1 MNLRRRQ
8 YGPRHTTE
16 KTMDS
21 SARSNKP
28 FLLAPAILGL
38 LALGA
43 SAQARAQDG
52 VPDGTL
58 AYTLV
63 VSGHAD
69 TTADDGSRI
78 DSHIHWQ
85 VQGRFHLKGFA
96 VASSAGALDAKNN
109 SALATTAAG
118 LEQAVAACG
127 NDQACM
133 ASAAMHYAQTHQ
145 SGVAAMRNAASHH
158 HALAKDPAWQFLG
171 GDCDATGTVN
181 DSETDSGTDVGEGYS
196 KAESDHAT
204 RTGKHSLE
212 CKYGGSGLKMTG
224 DSSRHTYA
232 LAIPWLD
239 IPVTVS
245 GDEIGSRSG
254 SVHGHDLKLVGL
266 RLRPLHDVQH
276 GSKVIRRTMTASPL
290 YGIPTRIPIRETLTW
305 TFTPDKG

>member
-1 MNLRRRQ
+1 
-8 YGPRHTTE
+8 
-16 KTMDS
+16 MDS

-28 FLLAPAILGL
+28 CLLAAAILGL
-38 LALGA
+38 LALGT
-43 SAQARAQDG
+43 SARACAQDG

-63 VSGHAD
+63 VTGQAD

-85 VQGRFHLKGFA
+85 VQGHFHLKGYA
-96 VASSAGALDAKNN
+96 VASQSGALALQSD
-109 SALATTAAG
+109 SAVSSTVSG
-118 LEQAVAACG
+118 LEKAVAACG

-145 SGVAAMRNAASHH
+145 SAVAAVGAAASRH
-158 HALAKDPAWQFLG
+158 HALGRNPAWQFLG
-171 GDCDATGTVN
+171 GECDATGAVN

-196 KAESDHAT
+196 RAT
-204 RTGKHSLE
+204 SNHGTRVGKHSLE

-224 DSSRHTYA
+224 DSSTHTYA

-239 IPVTVS
+239 IPMTVS
-245 GDEIGSRSG
+245 GDEIGTRPG
-254 SVHGHDLKLVGL
+254 TLHGQEFKLTGL
-266 RLRPLHDVQH
+266 RLRPLDSVQH
-276 GSKVIRRTMTASPL
+276 GSKVIHRTLTASPID
-290 YGIPTRIPIRETLTW
+290 GIPTRIPLRETLTW